1 MANYL
6 MRYKGTYRL
15 KAHVDQCTNDFPRNI
30 NGIIESDDVYIK
42 CAFGN
47 QIYHYGRATLVAY
60 IPSIGRGHNILK
72 DLGERLCGFTK
83 DDFENYK
90 TQKIDPYKMLYEALH
105 SEGTIKEIKEN
116 DEEIEF
122 KFNSKNIELIA
133 EYLKPQTCG
142 ADISP
147 FSTRNLPKSNYTIPV
162 EDLEEYKA
170 ITAAVPKDDILLISH
185 ATKNFISSVVAK
197 SKLYRSK
204 NIKAEMRKSMLK
216 GKDFIHYSG
225 FWDEYIKFLHKEL
238 NK

>member
-6 MRYKGTYRL
+6 MKYKGKYRV
-15 KAHVDQCTNDFPRNI
+15 KAHVDESTNDFPRNV
-30 NGIIESDDVYIK
+30 NDQIETDDLYIK
-42 CAFGN
+42 CAYGN
-47 QIYHYGRATLVAY
+47 QIYHYGRSALVAY

-72 DLGERLCGFTK
+72 ALGQRLCGINK
-83 DDFENYK
+83 DEIKDYSE
-90 TQKIDPYKMLYEALH
+90 LYQALE
-105 SEGTIKEIKEN
+105 SDGTVKEIKEN

-122 KFNSKNIELIA
+122 KFHSKNIELIA